1 MKPAQKLFFHQ
12 SEFLALTKK
21 LVMSAL
27 KRERVS
33 SNQVDTSS
41 LSRHTSCFKHQK
53 LIAAQ
58 DSVGWKTVQLTHLR
72 LYFSSLVT
80 VVLDFLALVHPDCLP
95 YRTSNS
101 WLSVTELEK
110 KSTFTFIETQA
121 SCISLFKSL
130 GARYF
135 PAFVFRYLY
144 LLCLV
149 FPMPVAHPFNLYLW
163 YYWVWI
169 SLIDTYQKR
178 RRCNIRA
185 VL

>member
-1 MKPAQKLFFHQ
+1 MVTNQTCWNNNQRNLSAVHNPLPPNAATVRNRNGKVKPAQKLFFHQ

-80 VVLDFLALVHPDCLP
+80 VVLDFLALVHPDCPP

-110 KSTFTFIETQA
+110 KINIHLYWNPSKLHLTF
-121 SCISLFKSL
+121 
-130 GARYF
+130 
-135 PAFVFRYLY
+135 
-144 LLCLV
+144 
-149 FPMPVAHPFNLYLW
+149 
-163 YYWVWI
+163 
-169 SLIDTYQKR
+169 
-178 RRCNIRA
+178 
-185 VL
+185 